1 MILEIVVGATVGILI
16 LVLAGIGIMFL
27 TMHALADYKRNKDV
41 ADSVLNKYLI
51 DMKFKLPD
59 PAKPAPTNT
68 PVNPNQPR

>member
-1 MILEIVVGATVGILI
+1 MILQIVIAATVGILI
-16 LVLAGIGIMFL
+16 LILAGIGIAFL

-51 DMKFKLPD
+51 DMKFKMP
-59 PAKPAPTNT
+59 PPVAG

>member
-1 MILEIVVGATVGILI
+1 MILEIVVAATVGVLI

-51 DMKFKLPD
+51 DMKFKMPD
-59 PAKPAPTNT
+59 PVKPIPG

>member
-1 MILEIVVGATVGILI
+1 MILEIIIGVAVGLLI

-27 TMHALADYKRNKDV
+27 TMHALADYRRNKEV

-51 DMKFKLPD
+51 DMKFKMP
-59 PAKPAPTNT
+59 PPMPG